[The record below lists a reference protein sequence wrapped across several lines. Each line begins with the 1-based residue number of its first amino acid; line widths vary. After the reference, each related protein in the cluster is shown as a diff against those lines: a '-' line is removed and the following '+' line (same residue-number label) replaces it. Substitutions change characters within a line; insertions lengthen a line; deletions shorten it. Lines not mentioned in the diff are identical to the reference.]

1 MENNR
6 LLSLRSASVGYGNRD
21 VLRDY
26 SLDVARGELLGIVGR
41 NGGGKST
48 LVKALIGL
56 LPLRTGSLTFY
67 DRQGQPSIR
76 PSIGYLPQLNR
87 IDRAFPIQV
96 GEVIGSGLTGYVG
109 GEEPSVLLQ
118 RAATDLQIA
127 DLLPRPIS
135 DLSGGQLQRVLLARA
150 IVSCPELLILDEPN
164 SYLDESAELLV
175 REAITQRHKQGATI
189 LLISHDRESVRQ
201 QANRII
207 SLD

>member
-189 LLISHDRESVRQ
+189 LLISHNRESVGQ

>member
-6 LLSLRSASVGYGNRD
+6 LLSLSSASVGYGNRD

-67 DRQGQPSIR
+67 DRQGQPSVR

-109 GEEPSVLLQ
+109 GEEPSALLQ

-189 LLISHDRESVRQ
+189 LLISHDRESVGQ
-201 QANRII
+201 QADRIL

>member
-67 DRQGQPSIR
+67 DRQGQPSVR

-175 REAITQRHKQGATI
+175 REAIAQRHKQGATI
-189 LLISHDRESVRQ
+189 LLISHDRESVGQ
-201 QANRII
+201 QADRIL

>member
-67 DRQGQPSIR
+67 DRQGQPSIC

-109 GEEPSVLLQ
+109 GEEPRVLLQ

-175 REAITQRHKQGATI
+175 HEAITQRHIQGATI

>member
-175 REAITQRHKQGATI
+175 REAITQRHIQGATI
-189 LLISHDRESVRQ
+189 LLISHDRESVGQ

>member
-96 GEVIGSGLTGYVG
+96 GEVIGSGLTGDVG

-118 RAATDLQIA
+118 RAAPDLQIA

-189 LLISHDRESVRQ
+189 LLISHDRESVGQ

>member
-67 DRQGQPSIR
+67 DRQGQPSVR

-189 LLISHDRESVRQ
+189 LLISHDRESVGQ
-201 QANRII
+201 QADRIL

>member
-175 REAITQRHKQGATI
+175 CEAITQRHKQGATI
-189 LLISHDRESVRQ
+189 LLISHDRESVGQ

>member
-189 LLISHDRESVRQ
+189 LLISHDRESVGQ

>member
-175 REAITQRHKQGATI
+175 REAITQRHIQGATI